1 MEIVESGVSKI
12 LPLTSMD
19 VLGCLVCLVLFVVL
33 VMLVVLSMRVADTV
47 SPPYA
52 ERPIWPW
59 SITTYNGWNQSIPQ
73 RPVADA
79 FFPRPWVL

>member
-1 MEIVESGVSKI
+1 
-12 LPLTSMD
+12 MD
-19 VLGCLVCLVLFVVL
+19 VLGCFLCLVLTIVL
-33 VMLVVLSMRVADTV
+33 IALLVLSMRVVADTV
-47 SPPYA
+47 SPLKA
-52 ERPIWPW
+52 DRPLWPW